1 MSTVP
6 TRNVVRRHFP
16 GMLKSACGKDIRPGD
31 CHARGWRIEAVRPWQ
46 VEARVEP
53 STLKH

>member
-31 CHARGWRIEAVRPWQ
+31 RHARGWRIEAVRPWQ